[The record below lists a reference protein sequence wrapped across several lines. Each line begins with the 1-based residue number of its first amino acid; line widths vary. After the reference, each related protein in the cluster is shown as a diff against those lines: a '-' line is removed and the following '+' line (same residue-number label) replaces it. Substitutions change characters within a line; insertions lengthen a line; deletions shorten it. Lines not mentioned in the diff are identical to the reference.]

1 MDDSVKLT
9 ALINEYLN
17 HPSDVFH
24 AVREVDGK
32 LKRGYWYRIYE
43 DEDRKRWTQF
53 GFLGESTNKAEREI
67 KKLKVK

>member
-1 MDDSVKLT
+1 MDDSVRLT
-9 ALINEYLN
+9 QLISEHLK

-32 LKRGYWYRIYE
+32 LKSGYWYRIYE
-43 DEDRKRWTQF
+43 DVDRKRWTQF
-53 GFLGESTNKAEREI
+53 GFLGENTSKAEREI